1 MGEGKLLGNP
11 YETLRRGNLRC
22 AGLTS
27 SEGGGGG
34 SCNTPHYSTRLKLSQ
49 APGGEATY
57 HAADFTSAPWPAL
70 SVYVRRIF
78 ETL

>member
-1 MGEGKLLGNP
+1 MGKGKLLGNP
-11 YETLRRGNLRC
+11 YETLRRGNLRR
-22 AGLTS
+22 AGVTS
-27 SEGGGGG
+27 SEGGGG
-34 SCNTPHYSTRLKLSQ
+34 SCNTPHHSTRLKLSQ

-70 SVYVRRIF
+70 SVNVRRIF